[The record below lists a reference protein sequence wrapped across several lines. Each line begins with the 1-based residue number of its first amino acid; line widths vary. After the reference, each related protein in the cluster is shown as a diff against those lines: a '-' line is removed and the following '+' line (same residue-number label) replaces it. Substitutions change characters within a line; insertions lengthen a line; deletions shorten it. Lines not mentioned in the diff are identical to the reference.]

1 MRTLL
6 KLLQHNIWYK
16 VIVSLKKWHYEKK
29 FTYYCFFPP
38 YTTFFFLEI
47 YFFKNEF
54 IQSQN
59 KQKKICY
66 CVCKYLSML
75 FLVISTKKRFQKS
88 NCKRKDPE
96 WVYGTR
102 GQKKPNRQKKSPV
115 LYNKTQQKNMWS
127 ILHVELRK
135 KEISLTYFI
144 PRFAYFMQHFV
155 IIFCV

>member
-1 MRTLL
+1 MNEMWNSKFFLWLGNFTLPIIEIRNWR
-6 KLLQHNIWYK
+6 LQKRKQKKIHK
-16 VIVSLKKWHYEKK
+16 KPTKKLKK
-29 FTYYCFFPP
+29 
-38 YTTFFFLEI
+38 
-47 YFFKNEF
+47 FKVPHTRVKT
-54 IQSQN
+54 N
-59 KQKKICY
+59 KKKICY

-102 GQKKPNRQKKSPV
+102 GQKKPNRQKKCPV